1 MKNTASNEKRQRT
14 VKVRVAVLVDAD
26 GNWSAAGWKGAGDNE
41 AMDVARDADCL
52 EGTMQEYFVTVEVPL
67 PRRIELTAST
77 VENGTLIEAEDEKV
91 AA

>member
-1 MKNTASNEKRQRT
+1 
-14 VKVRVAVLVDAD
+14 
-26 GNWSAAGWKGAGDNE
+26 
-41 AMDVARDADCL
+41 
-52 EGTMQEYFVTVEVPL
+52 MQEYFVTVEVPL

>member
-26 GNWSAAGWKGAGDNE
+26 GNWSAAGWKGAGDN
-41 AMDVARDADCL
+41 DVARDADCL